1 MPRKRAP
8 QTEKPAKPWN
18 GGPVIKIGV
27 GRLNTD
33 AYIKGT
39 GIIRDGRQYDLPL
52 RRPLNTQK
60 DD

>member
-1 MPRKRAP
+1 M
-8 QTEKPAKPWN
+8 
-18 GGPVIKIGV
+18 IKIGV